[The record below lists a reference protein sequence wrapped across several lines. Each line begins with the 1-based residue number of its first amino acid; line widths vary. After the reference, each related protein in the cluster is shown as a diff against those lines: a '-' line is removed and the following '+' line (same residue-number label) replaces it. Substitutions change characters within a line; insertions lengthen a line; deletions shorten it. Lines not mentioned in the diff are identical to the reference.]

1 MDWTGWTGVFVGAV
15 AAAVVAVTVG
25 AGAWGALHW
34 PQAGLRRAILDN
46 PVDSAAFAV
55 GLILLGVAVL
65 FFATVPW
72 GS

>member
-1 MDWTGWTGVFVGAV
+1 MDWTGVSVGAL
-15 AAAVVAVTVG
+15 AAAVVALAVG

-34 PQAGLRRAILDN
+34 PQAGLRRAIVDN

-55 GLILLGVAVL
+55 GVVLLSAAVL